1 MATLSTDN
9 DSLFDAEFLG
19 RLRALFLRLRKRRQ
33 LKKKG
38 IQNTTATGFTREFK
52 DFRHY
57 TPDDDYRSIDWRL
70 YARLDRLYVRLYEE
84 VQEFHVHILV
94 DTSASMVTPFGD
106 KRLSALRLAVALAY
120 LGLIGQHRVSLY
132 RMADRIIE
140 GLPPQKGQGN
150 IQRIIDHA
158 KRLEF
163 GGMTDLNRCFSSFRP
178 SRQRYGIIFVI
189 SDLYG
194 RDADE
199 AKDAVQRIASW
210 PGEAHVIQIFNP
222 WEEHP
227 DLDGE
232 VELIDVETQEHR
244 KLWFTKR
251 ELKRYEEVFDLFLKT
266 VEHTCKSRQI
276 DYQRWCTD
284 QPFEEAFLD
293 LLSRGS
299 ALASGA

>member
-1 MATLSTDN
+1 M
-9 DSLFDAEFLG
+9 
-19 RLRALFLRLRKRRQ
+19 
-33 LKKKG
+33 
-38 IQNTTATGFTREFK
+38 
-52 DFRHY
+52 
-57 TPDDDYRSIDWRL
+57 
-70 YARLDRLYVRLYEE
+70 RLYEE

-150 IQRIIDHA
+150 IQRIIDYA